1 MRDLIPLE
9 KKHQLVVAKHGSN
22 FCAAPFN
29 SLHEGPDGLVTTC
42 CKTRAKIGNSK
53 TQTFEEMY
61 NSDHA
66 KSVRKMFL
74 LNQKPAQCN
83 ACWEMEQG
91 TNKAANNRMFSNAS
105 GFNTID
111 ELVAN
116 TQPDGT
122 LNFHKPEW
130 LDLLWTNKC
139 NFACLGCSP
148 ELSTTIAKNYK
159 KSYSILNG
167 IQYKDAP
174 NNELQ
179 WKNNNKSKIDYIL
192 KHSDTIKMIHL
203 NGGEPF
209 LSEDIFELLD
219 VLLKNNL
226 QKKIKIWS
234 HTNGSI
240 TKSYKGIDIVN
251 DYLVHWGENAS
262 ITMSN
267 DGNGERGEYIRYG
280 YKDKKWLE
288 TYTKIKE
295 AKIDL
300 NIQTCINVFNGLAL
314 EEISEW
320 ILTNCTIN
328 HQKPHG
334 TLTIWSNHS
343 TNIRLYAFDEE
354 TKSQAVSALMRL
366 ETSRNHPI
374 GWERFLKKHRDWLNH
389 SVELDLNNAK
399 NWYNGIISLDQE
411 RLTNFDQTFPEL
423 LNFKNKVAN
432 LINETVR

>member
-1 MRDLIPLE
+1 MSDFIPLE
-9 KKHQLVVAKHGSN
+9 KKHQLVVSKHGSN

-29 SLHEGPDGLVTTC
+29 SLHEGPDGLVSTC
-42 CKTRAKIGNSK
+42 CKTRAAIGNSK

-91 TNKAANNRMFSNAS
+91 TDKAANNRMFSNAS
-105 GFNTID
+105 GFNTIN

-116 TQPDGT
+116 TLPDGT
-122 LNFHKPEW
+122 LNLHKPEW

-148 ELSTTIAKNYK
+148 ELSTTIAKNFK
-159 KSYSILNG
+159 KSYSILNA
-167 IQYKDAP
+167 IEYKDIP
-174 NNELQ
+174 DNEIE

-192 KHSDTIKMIHL
+192 KNRDTIKMIHL

-219 VLLKNNL
+219 VLLKNDL

-240 TKSYKGIDIVN
+240 TKSYKGIDIIN
-251 DYLVHWGENAS
+251 DYLIHWGDNAS

-267 DGNGERGEYIRYG
+267 DGNGSRGEYIRYG
-280 YKDKKWLE
+280 YRDKKWLE
-288 TYTKIKE
+288 TYHKIKD

-300 NIQTCINVFNGLAL
+300 NIQTCINVFNGLAI
-314 EEISEW
+314 EEISDW
-320 ILTNCTIN
+320 ILTNCSTKN
-328 HQKPHG
+328 KKPHG
-334 TLTIWSNHS
+334 TLTIWSNPS
-343 TNIRLYAFDEE
+343 TNIRLYNFDEE
-354 TKSQAVSALMRL
+354 TKLKLLTALTLL
-366 ETSRNHPI
+366 ENSKNHPT
-374 GWERFLKKHRDWLNH
+374 GWERFLKKHKDWIINFKN
-389 SVELDLNNAK
+389 LDLNNAK
-399 NWYNGIISLDQE
+399 NWYKGIISLDAE
-411 RLTNFDQTFPEL
+411 RSTNFDKTFPEL
-423 LNFKNKVAN
+423 LSFKNKILS
-432 LINETVR
+432 LIDETAR